1 MRVLF
6 GIIIGIF
13 LTIGVAYIHDSTL
26 NPPASNSATTE
37 RPMVNWD
44 VVTVNW
50 QDLKARVSMGWRK
63 LQSIG

>member
-1 MRVLF
+1 MQTLF

-13 LTIGVAYIHDSTL
+13 ITIGAAYVHDAMIT
-26 NPPASNSATTE
+26 PPASGTATTE

-44 VVTVNW
+44 VVSVNL
-50 QDLKARVSMGWRK
+50 QDFKARANAAWRK

>member
-1 MRVLF
+1 MQTLF

-13 LTIGVAYIHDSTL
+13 LTIGAAYIHDSTL
-26 NPPASNSATTE
+26 NPNPPAGTTAQ

-44 VVTVNW
+44 VVSLNW
-50 QDLKARVSMGWRK
+50 QDLKGRVNAGWRK

>member
-26 NPPASNSATTE
+26 NPSGTTSAAIE

-44 VVTVNW
+44 VVSVDW
-50 QDLKARVSMGWRK
+50 QDFKARVAAGWRK
-63 LQSIG
+63 IQSIG